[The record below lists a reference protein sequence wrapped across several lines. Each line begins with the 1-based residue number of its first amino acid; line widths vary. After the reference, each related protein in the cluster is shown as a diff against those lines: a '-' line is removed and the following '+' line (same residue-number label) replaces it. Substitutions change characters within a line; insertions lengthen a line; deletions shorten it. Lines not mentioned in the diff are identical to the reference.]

1 MALNGLWFAR
11 SFWMQRMSVNST
23 NLQAPILWLDTLYSH
38 SRRDN
43 RDSKQKI
50 GATYLVSSMKSIA
63 RFSR

>member
-11 SFWMQRMSVNST
+11 RLWMKDMSVNST

-50 GATYLVSSMKSIA
+50 GATYLVWEMKSNA
-63 RFSR
+63 SFSR